1 MESHHVF
8 LAEGAYGTVTTKLLA
23 FRNVE
28 MNRSLA
34 LGAKGE
40 WELTSKQSVGDVYHT
55 FGWPPTAH
63 TSFGGGFIYFYN
75 NALSIGY
82 VTHLDCK
89 TLTYVLATNSISLK
103 LIRRFESYYWN
114 HW

>member
-23 FRNVE
+23 FHNVE

-34 LGAKGE
+34 PSIKEE

-55 FGWPPTAH
+55 FGWPSTAH

-75 NALSIGY
+75 NALSIGS
-82 VTHLDCK
+82 VAHLDYK
-89 TLTYVLATNSISLK
+89 NSYVCPSDEFN
-103 LIRRFESYYWN
+103 
-114 HW
+114 